1 MSDSVIQIPLT
12 KLSSSPLNVRKKD
25 RKADI
30 NALAASVLAHGLL
43 QNLNVVAKDDDKF
56 EVVAGGRR
64 LAALKALV
72 KAGAIARD
80 FAVPCKVL
88 PSEAAREASL
98 AENIQRVDM
107 DAMDEVD
114 AFGQLVEEGAS
125 PEDVA
130 KRFGVTLRH
139 VQQRLALS
147 KLSPKIKN
155 AWKRGEV
162 TLEAARAF
170 CLVDDHAQQ
179 EAVFK
184 SLGKPITQAAPVRA
198 RLMSDRM
205 RGNNRLAVFVGL
217 EAYEKAGG
225 VAVRDLFDDKAVYV
239 DNPALMTK
247 LAEEKLQGLQSGYAR
262 HGWGWVEVNLSGARV
277 SGSRIHPDLR
287 DYTPEEETELKR
299 LRGELDALDEAIEAD
314 SIEDDP
320 RWDQRDELA
329 GQIETIRQDARIW
342 DLELMK
348 LAGVVLS
355 VDHDGDLDV
364 TLGVVGAEDEKAVQ
378 AVRRAQREAL
388 ASEDG
393 DDEGSEDA
401 DDQRDDEADEMVTES
416 GLPKIVIL
424 DLSQTR
430 TRAIRSSLIRSPHV
444 ALAVAVAA
452 MLARSVLRFSLPGVD
467 ISARNIDVADFNDT
481 HEVAQEVIAGLPES
495 DGDILAWCLEQSV
508 EKLLDVL
515 AMLTAVAVDLSH
527 EKGTHD
533 DRVRQSMANE
543 LCRALAVDMRQA
555 WQADSEFWS
564 RLPKSELMAAIE
576 TSQKV
581 STMSQSKRTEFL
593 KTCAK
598 LKKDE
603 LAAKVEDA
611 FAGEHYLPDLFKADA
626 DEVSDVD
633 LPQELAA

>member
-1 MSDSVIQIPLT
+1 MTDTLVQIPLN
-12 KLSSSPLNVRKKD
+12 KLSASPLNVRKKD

-30 NALAASVLAHGLL
+30 DALAASILAHGLL
-43 QNLNVVAKDDDKF
+43 QNLNVVAKDEDKF

-80 FAVPCKVL
+80 FPVPCKVL
-88 PSEAAREASL
+88 PNEAAREASL

-130 KRFGVTLRH
+130 KRFGVTFRH

-147 KLSPKIKN
+147 KLSPRIKN

-205 RGNNRLAVFVGL
+205 RGNDRLAVFVGL
-217 EAYEKAGG
+217 EA
-225 VAVRDLFDDKAVYV
+225 DKAVYV
-239 DNPALMTK
+239 DNPALMTQ
-247 LAEEKLQGLQSGYAR
+247 LAEEKLQGLQSGYAEL
-262 HGWGWVEVNLSGARV
+262 GWGWVEVNLSGTRV
-277 SGSRIHPDLR
+277 SGSRIHPELR
-287 DYTPEEETELKR
+287 DYTTEEETELKR
-299 LRGELDALDEAIEAD
+299 LRGELDALDEALESD
-314 SIEDDP
+314 SIDDDP
-320 RWDQRDELA
+320 RWDQRDALA
-329 GQIETIRQDARIW
+329 GQIETIRQDARVW
-342 DLELMK
+342 DPDLMK

-355 VDHDGDLDV
+355 VNHNGDLDV
-364 TLGVVGAEDEKAVQ
+364 TVGVVRAEDEKTVHD
-378 AVRRAQREAL
+378 VRRAQREAL

-393 DDEGSEDA
+393 NDDGSDDADERQDDEVEEIVA
-401 DDQRDDEADEMVTES
+401 ES
-416 GLPKIVIL
+416 GLPKTVIL

-444 ALAVAVAA
+444 ALALAVAA
-452 MLARSVLRFSLPGVD
+452 MLARSVLRFSLPGID
-467 ISARNIDVADFNDT
+467 ISARNIDVADFDDT
-481 HEVAQEVIAGLPES
+481 HEVVQEVIAGLPES

-533 DRVRQSMANE
+533 DRVRRSIANE
-543 LCRALAVDMRQA
+543 LCRALAVEMRQT
-555 WQADSEFWS
+555 WRADSEFWS
-564 RLPKSELMAAIE
+564 RLPKSELMAALE
-576 TSQKV
+576 TSEKV
-581 STMSQSKRTEFL
+581 SSMSQGKRTEFL

-626 DEVSDVD
+626 DEASDADV
-633 LPQELAA
+633 PEELVA

>member
-1 MSDSVIQIPLT
+1 MSESIIQIPLN

-30 NALAASVLAHGLL
+30 DALAASILAHGLL
-43 QNLNVVAKDDDKF
+43 QNLNVVAKDEDKF

-64 LAALKALV
+64 LAAMKALV
-72 KAGAIARD
+72 KVGALARD
-80 FAVPCKVL
+80 FPVPCKVL
-88 PSEAAREASL
+88 PNEAAREASL

-125 PEDVA
+125 PEEVA

-205 RGNNRLAVFVGL
+205 RGNDRLAVFVGL
-217 EAYEKAGG
+217 GTYEAAGG

-239 DNPALMTK
+239 DNPALMTQ
-247 LAEEKLQGLQSGYAR
+247 LAEEKLQGLHSDYANL
-262 HGWGWVEVNLSGARV
+262 GWGWVEVNLSGTRV
-277 SGSRIHPDLR
+277 SGSRIHPELR
-287 DYTPEEETELKR
+287 DYTIEEETELKR
-299 LRGELDALDEAIEAD
+299 LRCELDALDEALDSD
-314 SIEDDP
+314 SIDDDP
-320 RWDQRDELA
+320 RWDQHDALA
-329 GQIETIRQDARIW
+329 GQIETIRQDARVW
-342 DLELMK
+342 DLDLMK

-364 TLGVVGAEDEKAVQ
+364 TLGVVRPENEKAVHD
-378 AVRRAQREAL
+378 VRRAKREAL

-393 DDEGSEDA
+393 DEGSEGSDEQQ
-401 DDQRDDEADEMVTES
+401 DDDIEELVTES
-416 GLPKIVIL
+416 GLPKTIIL

-430 TRAIRSSLIRSPHV
+430 TRAIRSSLIRAPRV
-444 ALAVAVAA
+444 ALALAVAA
-452 MLARSVLRFSLPGVD
+452 MLARSVLRFSLPGID
-467 ISARNIDVADFNDT
+467 ISARNIDVADFDDT
-481 HEVAQEVIAGLPES
+481 HEVVQEVIAGLPES

-543 LCRALAVDMRQA
+543 LCKTLAVDMRQA
-555 WQADSEFWS
+555 WRADSEFWS

-581 STMSQSKRTEFL
+581 STMSQGKRTEFL

-611 FAGEHYLPDLFKADA
+611 FAGEHYLPDLFKPDA
-626 DEVSDVD
+626 DEASDVD
-633 LPQELAA
+633 VPEELAA